1 MKTNQTKNQSSALTL
16 ACKEI
21 ISRLALLFESPN
33 QREFRRLK
41 NFIAH

>member
-1 MKTNQTKNQSSALTL
+1 MKTNQTKNHPGALTL

-21 ISRLALLFESPN
+21 ISRLALLFESPSR
-33 QREFRRLK
+33 REFRRLK

>member
-1 MKTNQTKNQSSALTL
+1 MKTNQTKTQNPLTL

-41 NFIAH
+41 NFISQ

>member
-1 MKTNQTKNQSSALTL
+1 MKTNQNKNHRSSLTL

-21 ISRLALLFESPN
+21 ISRLTLLFESPS

>member
-1 MKTNQTKNQSSALTL
+1 MKTSQNKNQQSTLSL

-21 ISRLALLFESPN
+21 ISRLTLLFQSPS

-41 NFIAH
+41 NFIA

>member
-1 MKTNQTKNQSSALTL
+1 MKTNQNKNQRSTLAL

-21 ISRLALLFESPN
+21 ISRLALLFESPS

-41 NFIAH
+41 NFIA

>member
-1 MKTNQTKNQSSALTL
+1 MKTNQNKNQRSTL
-16 ACKEI
+16 SVACKEI
-21 ISRLALLFESPN
+21 LSRLALLFESPS